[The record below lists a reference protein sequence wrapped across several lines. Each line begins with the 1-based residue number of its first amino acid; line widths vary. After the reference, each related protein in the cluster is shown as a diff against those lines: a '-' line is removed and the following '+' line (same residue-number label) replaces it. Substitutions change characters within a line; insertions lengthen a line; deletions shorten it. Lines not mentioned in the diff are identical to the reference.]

1 MQVENEEKSSRN
13 SMNRK
18 VTTFSKE
25 EKRWQR
31 SRRPFLSWSRVKL
44 DTYQTI
50 LNTHGISLRHRK
62 IHLDLY
68 K

>member
-1 MQVENEEKSSRN
+1 MAEEK
-13 SMNRK
+13 
-18 VTTFSKE
+18 VT
-25 EKRWQR
+25 
-31 SRRPFLSWSRVKL
+31 FLSWSRVEL

-50 LNTHGISLRHRK
+50 LNTHRISLRRRK

>member
-1 MQVENEEKSSRN
+1 
-13 SMNRK
+13 MNRK

-44 DTYQTI
+44 DMYQTI
-50 LNTHGISLRHRK
+50 LNTHGISLRCRK